1 MAVITTGDTGFD
13 MGDFFATA
21 TQFPVVLFTFP
32 LVVVIGYWLVAA
44 LTGLGGDLFGG
55 PGGSGDS
62 GAGETGDP
70 AGTGGFAGLLAA
82 LGLGGVPV
90 TVVLSCVIAVAW
102 FVALVGT
109 ALTDHPLARVGVL
122 LLALWAGWQATWL
135 LARPLRRLLGFTS
148 VARNADF
155 VGLLC
160 EVRVRCSA
168 TEFGQGLVTLPD
180 GGTALVDIRADGEDG
195 AAPLPPGT
203 TVLIYDYDPEG
214 DFYRVAPAGAAAD
227 PLG

>member
-1 MAVITTGDTGFD
+1 

-32 LVVVIGYWLVAA
+32 LVVVIGYWLFAA
-44 LTGLGGDLFGG
+44 LTGLGGDLFGAAG
-55 PGGSGDS
+55 TDASD
-62 GAGETGDP
+62 GAGDTGG
-70 AGTGGFAGLLAA
+70 AGGFAGLLAA

-90 TVVLSCVIAVAW
+90 TVVFSCVIAVAW

-109 ALTDHPLARVGVL
+109 AATAHPLARIGVL
-122 LLALWAGWQATWL
+122 VLALWAGWQATWL
-135 LARPLRRLLGFTS
+135 LARLLRRVPGFAAM
-148 VARNADF
+148 ARNADL

-168 TEFGQGLVTLPD
+168 TEFGQGLVSLPD
-180 GGTALVDIRADGEDG
+180 GGTALLDIRADGEEG
-195 AAPLPPGT
+195 AEPLPPGT